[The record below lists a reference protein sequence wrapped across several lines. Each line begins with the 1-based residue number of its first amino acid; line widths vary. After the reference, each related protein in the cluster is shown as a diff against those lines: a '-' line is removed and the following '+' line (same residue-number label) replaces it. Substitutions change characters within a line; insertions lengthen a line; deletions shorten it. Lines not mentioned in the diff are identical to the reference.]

1 TLHIGKIYSCDNS
14 EIEIQA
20 TEMGFQKVRAA
31 WRRFKNCFMK
41 KKDAVAITASVE
53 TSTDVTLPAD
63 VDYETTNAD
72 EIPFLQQFL
81 LKVQDEIKIEKAEQQ
96 RLGLEMTALT
106 AEIRLIKVSIASKKD
121 DQKPKEEAEGITRL
135 QVEYMQVKLQEEI
148 QVLDSELKI
157 PFQDDGNTWNDDGD
171 SLSIVSLSDT
181 TSITRFSTSPRS
193 QCSSSSLTLV
203 TELSQSVSGFFSP
216 CEIRA
221 ARSSLS
227 DCIIEFPNDGSER
240 NHGISVE

>member
-63 VDYETTNAD
+63 VDYET
-72 EIPFLQQFL
+72 
-81 LKVQDEIKIEKAEQQ
+81 
-96 RLGLEMTALT
+96 
-106 AEIRLIKVSIASKKD
+106 SKKD